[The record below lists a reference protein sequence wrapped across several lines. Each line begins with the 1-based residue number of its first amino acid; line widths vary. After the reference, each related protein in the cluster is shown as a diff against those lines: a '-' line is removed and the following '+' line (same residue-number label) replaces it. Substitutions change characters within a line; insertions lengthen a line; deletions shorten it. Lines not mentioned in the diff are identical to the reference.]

1 MRWSG
6 RRGSQEGVGTPG
18 TSVRFVVGL
27 STSLPDE
34 VFVSCLLFY
43 GPGAE
48 EEALQRSD
56 DIGRLLAEPFGA
68 EGLKVAD
75 SREITSL
82 MAAPPVGSGI
92 GVVIIGPMDRATPE
106 AQDALL
112 KHLEEFDPTTIQPIL
127 WTIDLGAVFGTI
139 RSRCLMEWCPHGA
152 VPEMEHLDAATSLV
166 RSAIDR
172 DYASIIG
179 GLKEYEGDN
188 RAMLDAVAMVL
199 ADRVVEGKQVEE
211 SLTLWDSVREA
222 MVGRVISNR
231 EILAALLLPP
241 VIIKK
246 AS

>member
-1 MRWSG
+1 
-6 RRGSQEGVGTPG
+6 
-18 TSVRFVVGL
+18 
-27 STSLPDE
+27 
-34 VFVSCLLFY
+34 VSCLLFY

-48 EEALQRSD
+48 EEALQRAD
-56 DIGRLLAEPFGA
+56 DIGRLLAEPFGS

-92 GVVIIGPMDRATPE
+92 GVLVIGPMDRATPE

-112 KHLEEFDPTTIQPIL
+112 KHLEEFDATAIQPIL
-127 WTIDLGAVFGTI
+127 WTTDLGAVFGTV

-152 VPEMEHLDAATSLV
+152 VPEMENLDAATSLV

-172 DYASIIG
+172 DYASVVG

-188 RAMLDAVAMVL
+188 RALLDAVAMVL
-199 ADRVVEGKQVEE
+199 AGRVTEDKKVEE
-211 SLTLWDSVREA
+211 ALVLWDSVREA
-222 MVGRVISNR
+222 LVGRVISNR
-231 EILAALLLPP
+231 ETLAALLLEP
-241 VIIKK
+241 VSTKK